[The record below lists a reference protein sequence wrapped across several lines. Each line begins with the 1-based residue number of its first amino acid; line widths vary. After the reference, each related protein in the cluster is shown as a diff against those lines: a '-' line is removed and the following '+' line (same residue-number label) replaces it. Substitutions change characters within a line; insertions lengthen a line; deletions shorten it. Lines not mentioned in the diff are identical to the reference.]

1 MNNLTENVK
10 IKRTHSEGDDCM
22 ENYVSKFTGFLEK
35 DKKLSENTL
44 QSYRRDI
51 EQYMHYVTA
60 NNLDFK
66 TATKTSIITYLM
78 YLQKEGK
85 ATSTISRN
93 LASIR
98 SFYQYMV
105 RMKEIE
111 DDPTEGLESPKME
124 KKLPKVLSVS
134 EVNLLLEQPKCVDL
148 KGYRDKAMLEVLYA
162 TGIRVSEL
170 INLNLEDIN
179 VEMGFIKCKNA
190 HKERVIPVGNKACAA
205 LTDYLTNARNAMIH
219 TDNEQALFVNT
230 NGSRLTR
237 QGFWKIIKQYK
248 TQAKI
253 SMDITPHTL
262 RHSFATHLVENGADL
277 HAIQEMLGHSD
288 ISSTQIYAQLANNKL
303 KEVYQK
309 THPRA

>member
-1 MNNLTENVK
+1 VN
-10 IKRTHSEGDDCM
+10 
-22 ENYVSKFTGFLEK
+22 NYVSNFTEFLVN
-35 DKKLSENTL
+35 DKKLSDNTL

-51 EQYMHYVTA
+51 EQYMTYVDS

-66 TATKTSIITYLM
+66 SANKTSIITYLM

-105 RMKEIE
+105 RTKVVEE
-111 DDPTEGLESPKME
+111 DPTEGLESPKME
-124 KKLPKVLSVS
+124 KKLPKILSVN

-148 KGYRDKAMLEVLYA
+148 KGYRDKAMLEILYA

-170 INLNLEDIN
+170 INLDIADVN
-179 VEMGFIKCKNA
+179 VEMGFIKCRSA
-190 HKERVIPVGNKACAA
+190 HKERVIPVGATACSA
-205 LTDYLTNARNAMIH
+205 LADYLKEARNAMIH
-219 TDNEQALFVNT
+219 TDNETALFVNT
-230 NGSRLTR
+230 NGGRLTR

-248 TQAKI
+248 NQAKI

-277 HAIQEMLGHSD
+277 RAIQEMLGHSD
-288 ISSTQIYAQLANNKL
+288 ISSTQIYAQLANSKL

>member
-1 MNNLTENVK
+1 MNK
-10 IKRTHSEGDDCM
+10 
-22 ENYVSKFTGFLEK
+22 YVSNFTDFLVN
-35 DKKLSENTL
+35 DKKLSDNTL

-51 EQYMHYVTA
+51 EHYMSYVDN

-66 TATKTSIITYLM
+66 TANKTSIITYLM

-105 RMKEIE
+105 RTKVVTE
-111 DDPTEGLESPKME
+111 DPTEGLESPKME
-124 KKLPKVLSVS
+124 KKLPKILSVS

-170 INLNLEDIN
+170 INLDLEDVN
-179 VEMGFIKCKNA
+179 LEMGFIKCKSA
-190 HKERVIPVGNKACAA
+190 HKARVIPVGGTACEAISA
-205 LTDYLTNARNAMIH
+205 YLKEARNAMIH
-219 TDNEQALFVNT
+219 TDKETALFVNT
-230 NGSRLTR
+230 NGGRLTS
-237 QGFWKIIKQYK
+237 QGFWKFIKQYK
-248 TQAKI
+248 NQAKI

-277 HAIQEMLGHSD
+277 RSIQEMLGHSD

-309 THPRA
+309 HHPRA